1 MPRYAQSS
9 AHVIESIRALKPFDT
24 YGNMSAT
31 DSHFWHYGYLRGSAL
46 EAWLADRFAIDYAVY
61 SYGTPIAWH
70 TPEGGWTYVD
80 RSFSISTS
88 RVQSYVKQAL
98 GIYLYGPEARTNG
111 VRVLQR
117 HYYVTP
123 RQSSFLWSLQHA
135 PIVATG
141 GEISTARA
149 LARKGLVT
157 FDEATRTAT
166 LTPAGRDQL

>member
-9 AHVIESIRALKPFDT
+9 ARVIDSIRALKPFDT

-31 DSHFWHYGYLRGSAL
+31 NDPYYAGYLRGSAL
-46 EAWLADRFAIDYAVY
+46 EAWNADRPAIDYAVY

-123 RQSSFLWSLQHA
+123 RQSSFLWSLQHD

-157 FDEATRTAT
+157 YDEATRTAT